1 MLQIKNLS
9 ITHLKDNR
17 VLLNQFN
24 LTINPGDKAAIIGEE
39 GNGKSTLLKLI
50 YDETMIEDYIEY
62 SGEMVLCQDL
72 VQIKMRSSAC

>member
-24 LTINPGDKAAIIGEE
+24 LTINPGYKAAIIGEE